1 MRGERITIRESDG
14 GVVVFG
20 GGRASKIAHDCFALR
35 FSFPFPTDADDFLMR
50 ATATATAIMGG
61 TEGLRHWRSKATEA

>member
-1 MRGERITIRESDG
+1 MRGERITIRESDDDG
-14 GVVVFG
+14 GVVVVFG

-50 ATATATAIMGG
+50 AKATATAIMGG
-61 TEGLRHWRSKATEA
+61 GRD